1 MNFGNERGGRAAAV
15 FYTLI
20 ASSKAHELDS
30 KVYLHDV
37 MLRIAEGVDP
47 KWLTPREWKARFA
60 AEVAGRRE
68 YVLRMLT
75 AKRGE

>member
-1 MNFGNERGGRAAAV
+1 
-15 FYTLI
+15 
-20 ASSKAHELDS
+20 
-30 KVYLHDV
+30 

-47 KWLTPREWKARFA
+47 KWLTPREWKVRFA
-60 AEVAGRRE
+60 IEVAGRRD